1 MEYRL
6 SLTPRLVAV
15 GFFAVAALLVLL
27 FALGF
32 QLGQGLAAKEAPG
45 VSRAHAKDA
54 TVRGHATAPAVA
66 AAPLAA
72 AAPAG
77 EAP

>member
-32 QLGQGLAAKEAPG
+32 QLGQGMAGKEAPG
-45 VSRAHAKDA
+45 VA
-54 TVRGHATAPAVA
+54 RGHGVARSHAAAALATPPAVA
-66 AAPLAA
+66 AAPAG
-72 AAPAG
+72 AAP
-77 EAP
+77 

>member
-32 QLGQGLAAKEAPG
+32 QLGQGLAAQEASG
-45 VSRAHAKDA
+45 VSRAHA
-54 TVRGHATAPAVA
+54 TAPAARGAATAVT
-66 AAPLAA
+66 AAPLPA

-77 EAP
+77 VAP

>member
-45 VSRAHAKDA
+45 VSRAHAA
-54 TVRGHATAPAVA
+54 QVSVRGQAAAPGVATAPVPAA
-66 AAPLAA
+66 TPAGAAP
-72 AAPAG
+72 
-77 EAP
+77 